1 MTKNYRRTMKRNTRG
16 GVSKEKALQT
26 VVSNLRTI
34 CYEQTVEHRTS
45 ISQIAGLVGLCELAL
60 IIFIIVLSLSGWSLY
75 GMIIASMI
83 TGSFVTNMAW
93 FVLARREVRVGRSG

>member
-1 MTKNYRRTMKRNTRG
+1 MKGNMRRG
-16 GVSKEKALQT
+16 ISKEKAFQT

-34 CYEQTVEHRTS
+34 CYEQTMEHRTS
-45 ISQIAGLVGLCELAL
+45 LSQIAGLVGLCELTL
-60 IIFIIVLSLSGWSLY
+60 ILFIIILSASGWTLY

-93 FVLARREVRVGRSG
+93 FVLARREVRLGKGR

>member
-1 MTKNYRRTMKRNTRG
+1 MKRNARA

-26 VVSNLRTI
+26 VVSNLRAI

-60 IIFIIVLSLSGWSLY
+60 ILFIIMLSLSGWSLY
-75 GMIIASMI
+75 GMIVASMI
-83 TGSFVTNMAW
+83 TGSFMTNMAW
-93 FVLARREVRVGRSG
+93 FVLARREVRIRRGT